1 MPKLYQ
7 LYKDL
12 NDEDYGL
19 DTLSMGMSDD
29 YKIAIRMNIGDTWLR
44 EFQILPGRVHPQMNM
59 VTSGGYVLTGI
70 YLGRDAEIKRVKM
83 IEDEKKGVNS
93 NTTIHN
99 KSQSIGSNDK
109 GREREEGKSS
119 KRQKRQ

>member
-1 MPKLYQ
+1 
-7 LYKDL
+7 
-12 NDEDYGL
+12 
-19 DTLSMGMSDD
+19 
-29 YKIAIRMNIGDTWLR
+29 MNIGDTWLR